1 MTQVAIDTLDLSV
14 SVASQPFGSISCLL
28 QLLQLRAAGRRQAD
42 GMLSA
47 SNTELL
53 I

>member
-14 SVASQPFGSISCLL
+14 WGSFTAFWGDRPACGLL
-28 QLLQLRAAGRRQAD
+28 RPAGRQAD

>member
-1 MTQVAIDTLDLSV
+1 MTIIMTQVAIDTLDLSV
-14 SVASQPFGSISCLL
+14 SVASQPFGSINLPAKC
-28 QLLQLRAAGRRQAD
+28 RMAD

>member
-14 SVASQPFGSISCLL
+14 SVASQPFWAI
-28 QLLQLRAAGRRQAD
+28 RRPARLKD

>member
-14 SVASQPFGSISCLL
+14 SVASQPFGAINLPPT
-28 QLLQLRAAGRRQAD
+28 GRSKQVDRV
-42 GMLSA
+42 LSA

>member
-1 MTQVAIDTLDLSV
+1 MTIIMTQVAIDTLDLSV
-14 SVASQPFGSISCLL
+14 SVASQPFGATNQPAI
-28 QLLQLRAAGRRQAD
+28 AGSRQTD
-42 GMLSA
+42 RVLSA

>member
-14 SVASQPFGSISCLL
+14 SVASQPF
-28 QLLQLRAAGRRQAD
+28 AAVHRCASRVG
-42 GMLSA
+42 GLLSA

>member
-14 SVASQPFGSISCLL
+14 SVASQPFGAIN
-28 QLLQLRAAGRRQAD
+28 RPATD
-42 GMLSA
+42 GSRPVDCMLSA

>member
-28 QLLQLRAAGRRQAD
+28 ASAKSSRQGD

>member
-28 QLLQLRAAGRRQAD
+28 QLRAARSRQGD